1 MNDHS
6 FRLAAIEVKLN
17 DGLYIVA
24 CFFGRLPDFFLR
36 TLTPDVK
43 IFLLFPF
50 VAGIKMKLPT
60 GSGPKIYI
68 KKG

>member
-1 MNDHS
+1 MDFN
-6 FRLAAIEVKLN
+6 
-17 DGLYIVA
+17 IVA

>member
-1 MNDHS
+1 
-6 FRLAAIEVKLN
+6 L
-17 DGLYIVA
+17 
-24 CFFGRLPDFFLR
+24 LPDFFLR

-50 VAGIKMKLPT
+50 VAGYKMKLPA
-60 GSGPKIYI
+60 GSRPKIYI